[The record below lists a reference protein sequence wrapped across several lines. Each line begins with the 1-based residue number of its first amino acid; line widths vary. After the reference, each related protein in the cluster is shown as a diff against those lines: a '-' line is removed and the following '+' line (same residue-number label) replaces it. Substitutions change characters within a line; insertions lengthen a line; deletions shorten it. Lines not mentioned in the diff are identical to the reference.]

1 MSRDR
6 GLRRSGDPC
15 RHSPTSSLAG
25 QRLPFLAACASRLPE
40 PDARGRLEVGGSL
53 PASAAPGELL
63 KLCLASFGVDEIHGG
78 HHGAGEMQDKCS
90 P

>member
-1 MSRDR
+1 V
-6 GLRRSGDPC
+6 RSYAGGVAC
-15 RHSPTSSLAG
+15 PTV
-25 QRLPFLAACASRLPE
+25 CASRLPE
-40 PDARGRLEVGGSL
+40 PDASGRLEVGGSL
-53 PASAAPGELL
+53 PASATPGELL